1 MSETPLLPDT
11 NTIALW
17 MLVAIT
23 IVIAAKVIT
32 GTMLG
37 QKRKEIYKIR
47 EKLFGIRQ
55 ELGHHQERVKVAK
68 DMISFAVR
76 QKQDLEHQIEITK
89 SDLKA
94 LAAADDDGGEGGDGE
109 APERG
114 DPTIPAHM
122 RTRGEGLFE

>member
-11 NTIALW
+11 NTIAMW

-23 IVIAAKVIT
+23 VVIAAKVVT

-47 EKLFGIRQ
+47 EKLFGLRQ
-55 ELGHHQERVKVAK
+55 ELGHHEERKKVAK
-68 DMISFAVR
+68 DMISFAAR
-76 QKQDLEHQIEITK
+76 QKQDLHHQIEITK
-89 SDLKA
+89 DDLAA
-94 LAAADDDGGEGGDGE
+94 LAAEEDGEGDSDG
-109 APERG
+109 AERS
-114 DPTIPAHM
+114 DPTLPAHM

>member
-47 EKLFGIRQ
+47 EKLFGIR
-55 ELGHHQERVKVAK
+55 
-68 DMISFAVR
+68 
-76 QKQDLEHQIEITK
+76 
-89 SDLKA
+89 
-94 LAAADDDGGEGGDGE
+94 
-109 APERG
+109 
-114 DPTIPAHM
+114 
-122 RTRGEGLFE
+122 